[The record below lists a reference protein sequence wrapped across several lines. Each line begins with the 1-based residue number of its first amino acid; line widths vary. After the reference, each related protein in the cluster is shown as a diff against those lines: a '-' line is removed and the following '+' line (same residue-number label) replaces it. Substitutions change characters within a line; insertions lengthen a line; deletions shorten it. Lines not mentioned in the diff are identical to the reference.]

1 VQTQV
6 CINDAVVCKETTH
19 VKNPFGA
26 VVRFLKS
33 PLARISFGLV
43 MLTVSLLL
51 ISDFLG
57 FMHDTRGNEV
67 AYRQHIAQSSAVQIS
82 MEIGERDNTKL
93 NQILKSTVD
102 RNERVLGVAV
112 TRTDG
117 TVVASEGQYNDLWD
131 LAPQAESTVEQVRV
145 SLHTPKGE
153 WGFYELIFQ
162 PLPVSASMFRG
173 GSSVLKII
181 AYITFAGFIGYFFF
195 LKKVMRELD
204 PDQVLPD
211 RVRSALDSLA
221 DGLMIVNHEGVI
233 MFCNQALAKRTGIN
247 AKKLTG
253 KDGTF
258 LDWVKAEGDETLP
271 WEPIIAGNAHTQE
284 QTLHLRVGHHQS
296 YQFIVNA
303 SSIVGEGDS
312 VRGALITLS
321 DVTEMEKKH
330 AELEMTLATLEESQA
345 EIEEKN
351 RELFTLATR
360 DPLTNLFNRR
370 AFFDAFDTHFEHAVT
385 ANSRLACIMLDIDHF
400 KSVNDTHGHGVG
412 DDVIKYLAET
422 LTTFLGDVDVVG
434 RFGGEEFC
442 MILPDATLEAAVQR
456 AEKIRIHIQDGVDA
470 NLSVALNI
478 TSSFGVSCLP
488 GKANTPSE
496 MIEFADLA
504 LYEAKT
510 SGRNRVV
517 SWDDEKGSGNQQSN
531 NPTGASIQQPV
542 MRRSDTDAI
551 SQVVARGTNDS
562 SAAANDSKT
571 GEPRVKASNETQ
583 PVVVR
588 ASQRRR
594 EDDPTAAGALVL
606 VEPGRALTQRQLLA
620 TNVATAINRAKRD
633 RHVLAV
639 VVLDGS
645 SLQFIAD
652 NVDYNIG
659 NKLCS
664 VLVDRIK
671 NLLRLADVVSQGEME
686 DLTSTVTQTEH
697 NEIAILLSDIDAK
710 ESISGIVERLLDVF
724 DQRVVIGGLEYVV
737 DTNAGIS
744 IFGEDGDNA
753 EDLLQNACVACS
765 NAKMDGIRN
774 SYSFYSSRM
783 DKSAKR
789 FIRLQT
795 DLYQAIKRRELEVY
809 YQPKMDLSS
818 GDILGFE
825 ALLRWHHTHLGTISP
840 VEFIPIAEKIGLIH
854 QINHW
859 VMTDVLDQI
868 TRWEHAGHTN
878 IVIAVNVSA
887 LELKDETYAD
897 NVLETIGDTDV
908 PLSCIEIEI
917 TESIGIDE
925 LDTARNNLEKL
936 QRAGLQISI
945 DDFGTGYSSI
955 GYLQHFPINR
965 LKIDRAFVNGC
976 TTDEK
981 KARVVRSIIT
991 MGSSLGMR
999 VLAEGVETQEQLMFL
1014 RDHHCDEIQG
1024 YLVSKPVTASETTA
1038 FLENPVVLTQ
1048 TILASTLGRR
1058 EHRGGVTTLP
1068 LTGLGAII
1076 SRFPEAANDNR
1087 ESSEERGEAA
1097 S

>member
-1 VQTQV
+1 MT
-6 CINDAVVCKETTH
+6 
-19 VKNPFGA
+19 NPLGA
-26 VVRFLKS
+26 LVRFLKS

-57 FMHDTRGNEV
+57 FMPDSRGNEV
-67 AYRQHIAQSSAVQIS
+67 AYRTHLAQSSAVQVS
-82 MEIGERDNTKL
+82 MEIGERDPSKL
-93 NQILKSTVD
+93 KQILQSTVE
-102 RNERVLGVAV
+102 RNDRVLGVAV
-112 TRTDG
+112 RSTDG
-117 TVVASEGQYNDLWD
+117 SVVFSEGQHGALWN
-131 LAPQAESTVEQVRV
+131 LAPKAESTVEQVRV
-145 SLHTPKGE
+145 SLYTPRGE
-153 WGFYELIFQ
+153 WGFYELVFQ
-162 PLPVSASMFRG
+162 PMPVSASMFRG

-181 AYITFAGFIGYFFF
+181 AYITLAGFFGYFFF

-233 MFCNQALAKRTGIN
+233 MFCNQALAKRIGIN

-253 KDGTF
+253 KDSTF
-258 LDWVKAEGDETLP
+258 LDWVKAEGDAELP
-271 WEPIIAGNAHTQE
+271 WEPIIAGTSQAQE

-303 SSIVGEGDS
+303 SSIVGEGDN

-330 AELEMTLATLEESQA
+330 AELELTLATLEESQA

-370 AFFDAFDTHFEHAVT
+370 AFFDAFDTHFEHAIE
-385 ANSRLACIMLDIDHF
+385 NHSRLACIMLDIDHF
-400 KSVNDTHGHGVG
+400 KSVNDTHGHAVG
-412 DDVIKYLAET
+412 DEVIKYLADT
-422 LTTFLGDVDVVG
+422 LLAFLGDIDVVG

-442 MILPDATLEAAVQR
+442 MILPDATVESAVQR
-456 AEKIRIHIQDGVDA
+456 AEKIRLHIQDGVNA
-470 NLSVALNI
+470 NLSVALNV
-478 TSSFGVSCLP
+478 TSSFGVACLP
-488 GKANTPSE
+488 GKAKTPSE
-496 MIEFADLA
+496 LIEFADLA

-517 SWDDEKGSGNQQSN
+517 SWDDETGGGEQQSS
-531 NPTGASIQQPV
+531 NPTGAARQEP
-542 MRRSDTDAI
+542 
-551 SQVVARGTNDS
+551 VARHADGTDVDS
-562 SAAANDSKT
+562 PAPVDFAMSAPADAKNILEH
-571 GEPRVKASNETQ
+571 EPRQPASETQ

-606 VEPGRALTQRQLLA
+606 VEPGKALTQRQLLA
-620 TNVATAINRAKRD
+620 ANVATAINRAKRD
-633 RHVLAV
+633 NHVLAV

-686 DLTSTVTQTEH
+686 DVTSSVTQTEH
-697 NEIAILLSDIDAK
+697 NGIAIMLSDVDSK
-710 ESISGIVERLLDVF
+710 DSIAGIVERLLDVF

-765 NAKMDGIRN
+765 NAKMSNVRN
-774 SYSFYSSRM
+774 AYSFYSTRM
-783 DKSAKR
+783 DESAKR

-795 DLYQAIKRRELEVY
+795 DLYQAIDKNELEVL
-809 YQPKMDLSS
+809 YQPKMDLPS

-825 ALLRWHHTHLGTISP
+825 ALLRWHHSQLGTISP
-840 VEFIPIAEKIGLIH
+840 IEFIPIAEKIGLI
-854 QINHW
+854 QRINHW

-868 TRWEHAGHTN
+868 TRWELAGHRHN
-878 IVIAVNVSA
+878 AIAVNVSA
-887 LELKDETYAD
+887 LELKDDTYAD
-897 NVLETIGDTDV
+897 RVIATIGDAGV
-908 PLSCIEIEI
+908 SLSSLEIEI
-917 TESIGIDE
+917 TESIDIDE

-936 QRAGLQISI
+936 HRAGLQISI
-945 DDFGTGYSSI
+945 DDFGTGYSSL

-965 LKIDRAFVNGC
+965 LKIDRTFVNGC

-1024 YLVSKPVTASETTA
+1024 YLVSKPVSATETTA
-1038 FLENPVVLTQ
+1038 YLENPAVLSQ
-1048 TILASTLGRR
+1048 TILASTLGKR
-1058 EHRGGVTTLP
+1058 EFAGNVTTLP
-1068 LTGLGAII
+1068 LSGLDAII
-1076 SRFPEAANDNR
+1076 SRFPEAANDHDD
-1087 ESSEERGEAA
+1087 SPQQSDEATG
-1097 S
+1097 